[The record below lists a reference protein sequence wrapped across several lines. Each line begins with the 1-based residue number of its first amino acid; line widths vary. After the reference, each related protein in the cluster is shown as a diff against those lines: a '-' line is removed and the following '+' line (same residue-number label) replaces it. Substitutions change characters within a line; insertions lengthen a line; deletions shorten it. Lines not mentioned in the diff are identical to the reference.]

1 MRRPLKFVEIT
12 KKNLSYLNSSVKK
25 HLDFVIFL
33 EPSQNILHPRF
44 DKFFTFFFFRFIVM
58 PTHNFKKPAPAPP
71 TTPRLRTPMKPVV
84 KKDLA
89 TSTLIAFDD
98 LMRDGSV
105 FFPGSEKEFLKFV
118 QNVKSLQRNFRSSEE
133 ERKRLKHGEQ
143 EWFKEREA
151 LKWQL
156 KQAQQLLNQENA
168 EKRYVEKEKENLQK

>member
-1 MRRPLKFVEIT
+1 
-12 KKNLSYLNSSVKK
+12 
-25 HLDFVIFL
+25 
-33 EPSQNILHPRF
+33 
-44 DKFFTFFFFRFIVM
+44 M

-133 ERKRLKHGEQ
+133 ERKRLKQ
-143 EWFKEREA
+143 ERDA
-151 LKWQL
+151 LKWNFEQAL
-156 KQAQQLLNQENA
+156 KILNQENA
-168 EKRYVEKEKENLQK
+168 ENFQK

>member
-1 MRRPLKFVEIT
+1 
-12 KKNLSYLNSSVKK
+12 
-25 HLDFVIFL
+25 
-33 EPSQNILHPRF
+33 
-44 DKFFTFFFFRFIVM
+44 
-58 PTHNFKKPAPAPP
+58 
-71 TTPRLRTPMKPVV
+71 MKPVV

-133 ERKRLKHGEQ
+133 ERKRLKNGEQ

>member
-1 MRRPLKFVEIT
+1 
-12 KKNLSYLNSSVKK
+12 
-25 HLDFVIFL
+25 
-33 EPSQNILHPRF
+33 
-44 DKFFTFFFFRFIVM
+44 M

-118 QNVKSLQRNFRSSEE
+118 HSVKSLQRNFRSSEE